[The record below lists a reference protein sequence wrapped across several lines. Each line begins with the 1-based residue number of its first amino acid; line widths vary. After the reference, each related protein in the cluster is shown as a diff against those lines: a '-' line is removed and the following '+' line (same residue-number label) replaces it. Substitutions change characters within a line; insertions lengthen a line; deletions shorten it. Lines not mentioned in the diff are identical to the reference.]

1 MHCKIRHFAQAEIQY
16 STDLFNRIGR
26 QQTFTADCLR
36 PKAELTITALPHVAN
51 DRPEEDSAQHLAAGL
66 PNGGRGIWIQSVPET
81 DALMLAGLGLI
92 GLRRAHNLALHTR

>member
-36 PKAELTITALPHVAN
+36 PILLNNSITQAVIT
-51 DRPEEDSAQHLAAGL
+51 RRRKIGCSG
-66 PNGGRGIWIQSVPET
+66 SST
-81 DALMLAGLGLI
+81 SDA
-92 GLRRAHNLALHTR
+92 R